1 MIVIDYNPKEKVPPI
16 CERDVD
22 LKAIVAIIDS
32 ENTYRYLGI
41 CRKAIVLAAGE
52 KVVLSGYC
60 QNIHTQRS
68 SDGLSEWYVEKNL
81 LSIITSCYERLIVGF
96 PDITFLVLE
105 TDYEIDNFINQYQI
119 INDQF
124 LRILN
129 QKKRG
134 GRDERLYRISR
145 SR

>member
-1 MIVIDYNPKEKVPPI
+1 VIVIDYNPEEKVPPI
-16 CERDVD
+16 CESDVSN
-22 LKAIVAIIDS
+22 KAIVAIIDS
-32 ENTYRYLGI
+32 ENNYRYLGI
-41 CRKAIVLAAGE
+41 CRKDRVLASGN

-60 QNIHTQRS
+60 QNISIQRS
-68 SDGLSEWYVEKNL
+68 SDGLSDWYIEKNL
-81 LSIITSCYERLIVGF
+81 LSIITSCYERLVRGF

-105 TDYEIDNFINQYQI
+105 TDYEIDSFIKQYQI
-119 INDQF
+119 INANF
-124 LRILN
+124 LSILN

>member
-1 MIVIDYNPKEKVPPI
+1 MIIIDYDPNQIIPPI
-16 CERDVD
+16 CEQDINN
-22 LKAIVAIIDS
+22 KAIVAIINS
-32 ENTYRYLGI
+32 ESNYRYLGI
-41 CRKAIVLAAGE
+41 CRTVILTSGN
-52 KVVLSGYC
+52 KVALSGYC
-60 QNIHTQRS
+60 QNGRTQQS
-68 SDGLSEWYVEKNL
+68 LDGLTDWYVEKNL
-81 LSIITSCYERLIVGF
+81 LSVIAICYERLILGF